1 MNETEKSKILDGNK
15 SKMCILQ
22 NYKKNDKR
30 NNQFNNTQGTLKQIM
45 QKSYR
50 NFDTFLMK
58 ISYKIL
64 TSISTNAD

>member
-45 QKSYR
+45 
-50 NFDTFLMK
+50 
-58 ISYKIL
+58 
-64 TSISTNAD
+64 

>member
-1 MNETEKSKILDGNK
+1 MKIK
-15 SKMCILQ
+15 AKCILQ

-30 NNQFNNTQGTLKQIM
+30 NNQFNNTQGTLEQIM
-45 QKSYR
+45 QKSYK
-50 NFDTFLMK
+50 NFDTFPMK